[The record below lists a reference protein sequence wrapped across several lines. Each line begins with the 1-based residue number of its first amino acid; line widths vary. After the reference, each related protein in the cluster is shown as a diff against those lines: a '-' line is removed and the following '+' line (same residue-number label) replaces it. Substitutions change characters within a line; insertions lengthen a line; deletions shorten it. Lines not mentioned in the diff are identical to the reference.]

1 MWTLAGTGLLTGLAL
16 IVAIGAQNAFVLRQ
30 GVRRE
35 HVGAVVLVCMA
46 SDAVLILAGTAG
58 VGALVQAVPWLLEV
72 LRWGGALYLL
82 WFAVS
87 SLRAALHPQGLVAE
101 QAPRTAGSVIAT
113 TLALTWLNPH
123 VYLDTVVLLGS
134 LANQHGPDARWVFAA
149 GAVAASVLWFT
160 ALGYGARLLARV
172 LADPTAWRVVDVVIA
187 VVMAVLAV
195 RLIAGSGVWG

>member
-87 SLRAALHPQGLVAE
+87 SLRAALRPQGLVAE

-160 ALGYGARLLARV
+160 ALGWGGTKLAPSMDSARTWRIVDAVVGV
-172 LADPTAWRVVDVVIA
+172 LMLGIA
-187 VVMAVLAV
+187 VKVGLT
-195 RLIAGSGVWG
+195 LL